1 MNLIYSGMSPD
12 SNDRKDPVHTF
23 YAEHIIPRPN
33 GHYEFLDAAGN
44 TIVVLPKE
52 EILDVNGHKMD

>member
-1 MNLIYSGMSPD
+1 MSPD